1 MARLSAAS
9 LRISNPRARIT
20 IVCDAETHRAL
31 RRANDPLP
39 GDADEWLVCDTPP
52 GDGAFRSKFI
62 KTSLRERVAGPYLFV
77 DVDTIVRD
85 DLAPIWRA
93 PGDIAGAPNHSR
105 EDLATQIWAG
115 DQAMLDEMQW
125 AIRPTF
131 YMNSGVM
138 LATES
143 EGACRLY
150 RLWHEKWQT
159 SQRQLQDS
167 RDQPSLNAAIRETNV
182 ECTRLAVRFNAQI
195 GANPVVVRDAAIWHY
210 NSSLEWQS
218 YSHIDDLVRRTVQTG
233 AVDVA
238 NLKELMESQALWS
251 RPFWTAGPG
260 VHMVNGS
267 ARDLAAA
274 VASGKDAVRLVWAMR
289 RTDPIYAR
297 QVLAKT
303 MVDAY
308 WGGQSEVYRFARNLL
323 LRRSP
328 LATFQPAVRRCLV
341 HAARE
346 KLKTALARR
355 PQTH

>member
-9 LRISNPRARIT
+9 LRISNPRARVI
-20 IVCDAETHRAL
+20 IVCDSETNRAL
-31 RRANDPLP
+31 QHAKDPLP

-52 GDGAFRSKFI
+52 GDGAFRSKYL
-62 KTSLRERVAGPYLFV
+62 KTSLRNRLSGPFLFV

-85 DLAPIWRA
+85 DIAPIFQS
-93 PGDIAGAPNHSR
+93 PGEIAGAPNHSR
-105 EDLATQIWAG
+105 EQISKQIWAG
-115 DQAMLDEMQW
+115 DQTMLDEMKW

-143 EGACRLY
+143 EEAHRLY
-150 RLWHEKWQT
+150 RVWHEKWQT

-182 ECTRLAVRFNAQI
+182 DCTRLAVRFNAQI
-195 GANPVVVRDAAIWHY
+195 GANPVIVRDAAIWHY
-210 NSSLEWQS
+210 NSSLEWQD
-218 YSHIDDLVRRTVQTG
+218 YSHIDELVRRTAQTG
-233 AVDVA
+233 TVDFA
-238 NLKELMESQALWS
+238 GLKVLMTSQVLWS

-260 VHMVNGS
+260 VHMINGS

-274 VASGKDAVRLVWAMR
+274 IHSGEDAVALFQAMR
-289 RTDPIYAR
+289 RTDTVYAR

-308 WGGQSEVYRFARNLL
+308 WGGQPEVYRFARNLL
-323 LRRSP
+323 LRRCP
-328 LATFQPAVRRCLV
+328 LATFLPHVQRCLL
-341 HAARE
+341 HAARG
-346 KLKTALARR
+346 KMKTWLHR
-355 PQTH
+355 PKAD